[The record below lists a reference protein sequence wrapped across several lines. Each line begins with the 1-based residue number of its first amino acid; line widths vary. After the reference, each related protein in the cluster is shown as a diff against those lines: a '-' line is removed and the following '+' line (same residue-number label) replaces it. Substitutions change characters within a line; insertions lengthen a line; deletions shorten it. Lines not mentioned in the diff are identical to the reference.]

1 MYNRFT
7 IETAVM
13 VLKTVLKLSIYNNQF
28 KIGNWSDG
36 FENRFKTINNLKL
49 RGLFQNDCLD
59 YLIRSRL
66 IEMIKD
72 TSSSVG

>member
-13 VLKTVLKLSIYNNQF
+13 VLKTVLKLSIYNQF

-59 YLIRSRL
+59 HLIRSRL

>member
-13 VLKTVLKLSIYNNQF
+13 VLKTVLRLSIYNQF

-36 FENRFKTINNLKL
+36 FENRFKTISNLKPAV
-49 RGLFQNDCLD
+49 FFK
-59 YLIRSRL
+59 
-66 IEMIKD
+66 M
-72 TSSSVG
+72 TA